1 MDGSQQEKL
10 PYDAM
15 QWYKGIAACLVSVK
29 TIALTMLGILVV
41 LSIAG
46 VALKFNWLDTKTIA
60 LLSIAGVFLSY
71 MMSSLPEIEKFEK
84 QYKLTHSTS
93 FTEN

>member
-1 MDGSQQEKL
+1 MDSSQQEKL

-46 VALKFNWLDTKTIA
+46 V
-60 LLSIAGVFLSY
+60 FLSY